1 MARRAALLALLVG
14 GAAQAQTVD
23 PADRLRAV
31 REATGR
37 LDYPAAEALA
47 REVLGQYE
55 AFSPDQ
61 LVEVHTV
68 LGVIVHARNDD
79 VEARRQFE
87 AALSLDPA
95 HTLDPVL
102 VSPKTVALFEA
113 VRADLARAAPQ
124 PDAAPPALRYVVL
137 PDLRAGAALR
147 SAVLPGWGQF
157 HKNDRGRGW
166 AFAVGVGAAAAGTVA
181 AHVATAQARARYRD
195 APTTA
200 AANAAYPAY
209 DRLYRLRGALALG
222 TAAGWAASV
231 VEALATGR
239 PRAARAAVQVAPLEM
254 GLRLRV
260 PF

>member
-102 VSPKTVALFEA
+102 VSPKTVALFET

-124 PDAAPPALRYVVL
+124 PGTTAPALRYVVL

-157 HKNDRGRGW
+157 HKGDRGRGL

-181 AHVATAQARARYRD
+181 AHVATVQAQRRYDAARTREEIGAAYSSYDRRYRVR
-195 APTTA
+195 
-200 AANAAYPAY
+200 N
-209 DRLYRLRGALALG
+209 ALALG
-222 TAAGWAASV
+222 TAVGWAAAV

-239 PRAARAAVQVAPLEM
+239 PRAARAAVQVVPLEA
-254 GLRLRV
+254 GFSLRV
-260 PF
+260 RF